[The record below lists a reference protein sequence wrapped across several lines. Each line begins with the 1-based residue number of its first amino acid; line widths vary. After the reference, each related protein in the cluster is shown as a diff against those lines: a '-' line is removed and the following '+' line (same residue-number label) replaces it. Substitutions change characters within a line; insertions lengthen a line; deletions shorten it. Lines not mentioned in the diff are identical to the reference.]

1 MIKKKEEVAQNVSA
15 VAEPMATEG
24 TGCEGDLQTLLDEV
38 KKFKGVTGFILRN
51 QASAFVD
58 LEDSDK
64 LADYALLSSLAFDAS
79 KHFSEVFDLGEI
91 RHIFLNGKN
100 IKILSVNIGE
110 NQVSVFMKKGANV
123 ERVLEKLQTP

>member
-15 VAEPMATEG
+15 VTEPIATARA
-24 TGCEGDLQTLLDEV
+24 GCEDDLQTLLAEV

-51 QASAFVD
+51 QSSAFID

-79 KHFSEVFDLGEI
+79 KDFSEVFDLGEI
-91 RHIFLNGKN
+91 RNIFLNGKN

-123 ERVLEKLQTP
+123 ERVLEKLQTS